1 MSSKK
6 TSVEKLTTTINC
18 KQGAVR
24 NVRFNSDGQYCI
36 SCGSD
41 KTLKLWNPY
50 RSLALKTYSGHG
62 YEVLD
67 AHSACDNAT
76 LCSGGMDKSVILW
89 DVATGQVKRKYRG
102 HAGTVSCVK
111 FNEES
116 TVILSGSVDGT
127 VHCWDCRS
135 RKNEPIQK
143 LHEAKDSITSLQV
156 SQHQILTGS
165 ADCYIRRYDL
175 RLGRL
180 VCDFVG
186 KTITC
191 VNFTK
196 DDQCILASS
205 LDGHIRLFDKQ
216 TGELLNEYSGHRNSD
231 YKIDSCL
238 NNTDNLILSGSEDGC
253 VFIWDLISAENQTK
267 LQHPDKSRP
276 VHSLSHHPSDAAL
289 LTASG
294 DKMYLWIS
302 RFYGNDNS

>member
-1 MSSKK
+1 MSSSSLN
-6 TSVEKLTTTINC
+6 TYVDKLNVTVDC

-24 NVRFNSDGQYCI
+24 NVRFNSDGEYCI

-50 RSLALKTYSGHG
+50 RQLHLKTYSGHG

-127 VHCWDCRS
+127 IFCWDCRS
-135 RKNEPIQK
+135 RKSEPIQK
-143 LHEAKDSITSLQV
+143 LKEAKDSITSLQV
-156 SQHQILTGS
+156 SDHEILSGS
-165 ADCYIRRYDL
+165 ADSYIRRYDL
-175 RLGRL
+175 RIGRL
-180 VCDFVG
+180 TCDYVG

-191 VNFTK
+191 VTFTK
-196 DDQCILASS
+196 DSQCVLASS
-205 LDGHIRLFDKQ
+205 LDGLLRLFDKQ
-216 TGELLNEYSGHRNSD
+216 TGELLNEYSGHRNSE

-238 NNTDNLILSGSEDGC
+238 NNTDNLILSGSEDGI
-253 VFIWDLISAENQTK
+253 VYIWDLISAETK
-267 LQHPDKSRP
+267 AKLEHPDQRP
-276 VHSLSHHPSDAAL
+276 VHSLSHHPSDAVL

-294 DKMYLWIS
+294 SKMYMWAS
-302 RFYGNDNS
+302 RYRNTDD